1 MVYYF
6 RKGKPEIF
14 NNWASV
20 LKIYKIFE
28 YILRIY
34 KIFEYIKDGTV
45 MYNGDNSEQNVVY
58 DEQFKYDSLNPMQK
72 KAVLA
77 TEGPVLV
84 LAGAGSGK
92 TRVLTHRFAYLVEE
106 KGISPYNILAITF
119 TNKAAREMK
128 ERIEGLLGDY
138 CRGLWV
144 STFHS
149 ACVRI
154 LRMEIDK
161 LGFEKNFVI
170 YDTADQQVVI
180 KECLKELNLDEET
193 FQPRMALGAIGKAKD
208 KLIGPADY
216 TSEFGDDFANKKI
229 SELYKMYQDKLRGN
243 NALDF
248 DDLIM
253 KTVQLFQTN
262 PMILHYYQNKFKY
275 ILVDEFQDT
284 NMAQYALV
292 GLLAREH
299 GNLCVVGDDDQ
310 SIYGWR
316 GADIRNILGFE
327 GDFPDARVIKLE
339 QNYRSTKNILDA
351 ANMVVANNESR
362 KAKELW
368 TDNQNGEIIQ
378 YYQGNNEYDEA
389 DFIASTIG
397 RLSYEENRPYLH
409 FAVLYR
415 TNAQSRVIEEMLMKS
430 SIPYKI
436 YSGTRFYDRK
446 EIKDILAYLRTIEN
460 PVDDVSV
467 KRIVNVPKRGIGAKS
482 IERFEKYADEN
493 GENFFTALLNVNEI
507 QEQSGKVKSQ
517 TNKFTNLIM
526 SLRERRNEMTV
537 TSIVEKI
544 YEDSEYIDTL
554 RLENKVEAD
563 ARIENLEEFLSL
575 TKDFDENAE
584 ERTLEEFLARTSLET
599 TMDENEDE
607 INTVSLMTLHS
618 AKGLEF
624 PVVFI
629 SGMEEGVFP
638 SYMSICENNEEE
650 ERRLCYVGITRAE
663 ERLYMTHAEQRTLY
677 GRTNRNAIS
686 RFMKEIPEELID
698 VHKPHR
704 RKKEVRKVKTSPLF
718 TGAMMHQ
725 EKEPGQALDSD
736 KIKAGIK
743 IKHPK
748 FGIGTVVS
756 VAEGIL
762 TIAFPNMGVKKI
774 ALDFVKLEIV

>member
-1 MVYYF
+1 MNDRNNIKQNMVY
-6 RKGKPEIF
+6 
-14 NNWASV
+14 S
-20 LKIYKIFE
+20 
-28 YILRIY
+28 
-34 KIFEYIKDGTV
+34 
-45 MYNGDNSEQNVVY
+45 
-58 DEQFKYDSLNPMQK
+58 EQFKYDSLNPMQK
-72 KAVLA
+72 EAVLA

-92 TRVLTHRFAYLVEE
+92 TRVLTHRFAYLVED

-128 ERIEGLLGDY
+128 ERIEELLGDCY
-138 CRGLWV
+138 RGLWV

-154 LRMEIDK
+154 LRAEIDK

-180 KECLKELNLDEET
+180 KECFKELDLDEEQI
-193 FQPRMALGAIGKAKD
+193 QPRMVLGAIGRAKD
-208 KLIGPADY
+208 RLIGPDDY

-229 SELYKMYQDKLRGN
+229 SELYKMYQGKLRGN

-253 KTVQLFQTN
+253 KAVQLFQTN
-262 PMILHYYQNKFKY
+262 PVILRYYQNKFKY

-284 NMAQYALV
+284 NMAQYSLV
-292 GLLAREH
+292 SLLAREH

-327 GDFPDARVIKLE
+327 EDFPDARVIKLE

-368 TDNQNGEIIQ
+368 TDKHNGEIIQ

-389 DFIASTIG
+389 DFIATTIE
-397 RLSYEENRPYLH
+397 RLSNDEDRPYFH

-430 SIPYKI
+430 AIPYRI

-446 EIKDILAYLRTIEN
+446 EIKDILAYLRTVEN

-482 IERFEKYADEN
+482 MERFERYADEN
-493 GENFFTALLNVNEI
+493 DENFFTALLNVNKI
-507 QEQSGKVKSQ
+507 REQSARVKSQ
-517 TNKFTNLIM
+517 TNKFTDLIM
-526 SLRERRNEMTV
+526 SLREKRNEMAV
-537 TSIVEKI
+537 TDIVEKI
-544 YEDSEYIDTL
+544 YEESKYIDTL
-554 RLENKVEAD
+554 RAEDKVEAN

-584 ERTLEEFLARTSLET
+584 EKTLGEFLARTSLET

-629 SGMEEGVFP
+629 SGMEEGIFP

-663 ERLYMTHAEQRTLY
+663 ERLYMSHAEQRTLY

-686 RFMKEIPEELID
+686 RFMREIPEKLID
-698 VHKPHR
+698 VCRPYK
-704 RKKEVRKVKTSPLF
+704 RKKEARRIQTSPLF
-718 TGAMMHQ
+718 TGAMIHQ
-725 EKEPGQALDSD
+725 RKEPGQILDSD
-736 KIKAGIK
+736 KIKVGTK

-748 FGIGTVVS
+748 FGVGTVVS
-756 VAEGIL
+756 VAEEIL
-762 TIAFPNMGVKKI
+762 TIAFPNMGIKKI
-774 ALDFVKLEIV
+774 ASDFVKLEIV